1 MHILKIISGGR
12 TSTERAAL
20 DVAMALGIDHAG
32 WGQDGGPVN
41 GDPALDEKNA
51 QAADATVV
59 FSQMNEKQL
68 AGVHARLDEWI
79 QETFGFWQGN
89 DKLLKSAETWTFH
102 ETTFPEDATRVVL
115 RALSSRLCRTQRLC

>member
-12 TSTERAAL
+12 TGAERAAL

-32 WGQDGGPVN
+32 WDQD
-41 GDPALDEKNA
+41 GDPALAEKNA
-51 QAADATVV
+51 RAADGTVV

-68 AGVHARLDEWI
+68 AGVHARLGGWI

-89 DKLLKSAETWTFH
+89 DKLLKSVETWTFR
-102 ETTFPEDATRVVL
+102 ETTSPEDATWVVV
-115 RALSSRLCRTQRLC
+115 RALSSRLRRTQRLC